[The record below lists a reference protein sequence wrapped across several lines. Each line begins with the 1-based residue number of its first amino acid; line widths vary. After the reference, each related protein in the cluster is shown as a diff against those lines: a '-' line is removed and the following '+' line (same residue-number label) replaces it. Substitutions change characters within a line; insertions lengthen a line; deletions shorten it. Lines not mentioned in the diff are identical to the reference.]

1 MGMAPPSYRE
11 RLRLEGSVL
20 ALCGALASLVLMVAV
35 EEATDMLANT
45 FGQLALVA
53 LLLGAIGPRYV
64 RGWLDGARP
73 LTGPGEAGSGEPTPL
88 WHLPLVMLALLA
100 PVGLGAGWDAGLRI
114 TAGCML
120 VGLAQ
125 ACVFAPLVARHEA
138 ARGVVFFRLPGSR
151 ILRGTR
157 LGALTASS

>member
-1 MGMAPPSYRE
+1 MAMTPPSYRE

-20 ALCGALASLVLMVAV
+20 ALCGAVASLVLVVAV
-35 EEATDMLANT
+35 DEATDLPANT
-45 FGQLALVA
+45 LGQLALVA

-64 RGWLDGARP
+64 RGWLDGAGS
-73 LTGPGEAGSGEPTPL
+73 LDGPGEVGSGEPTPL
-88 WHLPLVMLALLA
+88 WHLPLVMLALLL
-100 PVGLGAGWDAGLRI
+100 PFGLGAGWDAGLRI
-114 TAGCML
+114 TGGCML
-120 VGLAQ
+120 VGLTQ
-125 ACVFAPLVARHEA
+125 AFVYAPLVARHEA